1 MVHIYLEKFDQEI
14 SMTEFAEAGNILLS
28 NKTINENE
36 AIGTIIGTISLQ
48 DENSNEEDITNF
60 TLTLSGSDAN
70 SFTIDGD
77 KLKSNEIFNF
87 ETKTSYFITIEARD
101 GSKNLTKAF
110 EITIINEI
118 EPESILL
125 SNTTINENE
134 AIGTLIGTISIEDEN
149 SDEED
154 ITNFTLTL
162 SGSDANSFTIDGDK
176 LKSNE
181 IFNFEIK
188 SSYSITIGATNGSK
202 NLTQTFEITILD
214 VFESGH
220 ILLSNTSINENEAI
234 GTLIGTISI
243 QDLNL
248 TELDIT
254 NFTLILSGT
263 NSNSF
268 TIDGDKLKSNEN
280 FDFETKSSYSI
291 IIEAIDDSRNL
302 TQAFEITILNVNE
315 APTNIFLSN
324 NTILE
329 KRSIGTIVGFL
340 SAEDI
345 DSTSFTFTLS
355 GIDADSFNIP
365 NNTTTLISSKR
376 FIYKQKNTYNI
387 TITISD
393 GELTFG
399 KDFII
404 RILNAPITK
413 VPSGGG
419 GGGGGGAFY
428 PPAPVIPVIPVP
440 KPPVENPIM
449 PPREDVINAYIDVDI
464 EKMKETFKFTKKT
477 NNSILGNYT
486 EIKYIIEPEYFL
498 EELTKRISSAYTKY
512 SDFNEKDINKIFQ
525 ESEYNNGEN
534 NTLTNDMMKHISQ
547 ELFNNF
553 HLTDLFKNYD
563 YLIHYLNDSLETM
576 VSIDSDNVFND
587 TFMKGHEMTNSYG
600 ERYNENNIGHSII
613 KYMYDS
619 EPLRLGNIYDY
630 IKESYD
636 NDDNV
641 IDIVSVESDNLSLY
655 YSPFELHDTLHFY
668 LTINGDKDQKQ
679 LVNKEGQITR
689 RYKIILVMKPS
700 EYFKKEDEETEN
712 FENME
717 TFANLEKI
725 GFQEMMEMKN
735 MEVELQKNIIM
746 KTFTKQLQRKPE
758 ITTSKIARDEIEQ
771 LYKIQQARKKQKT
784 KQNQLLLG
792 KYLLKNNM
800 VKRNYTKKHII
811 KRPQPTNTFEVP
823 LPTKETNTNSN
834 KNNYKTTQK
843 NLIGITYYKKIQTKI
858 TDIRR

>member
-14 SMTEFAEAGNILLS
+14 SIGEHAYQSSQVSLKVKVENTIKTIEELSDEQKTNLSESIRDEIYNILISEFASLIKNQITIDYRIGSIVVVIDLNTSNLTNNVVNIINN
-28 NKTINENE
+28 NKTTIEDEIVALFVLYDLIEDEENTNITSVVSTNIFNPNNAVTENIILDNTTINENE
-36 AIGTIIGTISLQ
+36 AIGTPIGTISIQ
-48 DENSNEEDITNF
+48 DENSDEEDITNF
-60 TLTLSGSDAN
+60 TLSLSGSDED

-87 ETKTSYFITIEARD
+87 EV
-101 GSKNLTKAF
+101 
-110 EITIINEI
+110 
-118 EPESILL
+118 
-125 SNTTINENE
+125 
-134 AIGTLIGTISIEDEN
+134 
-149 SDEED
+149 
-154 ITNFTLTL
+154 
-162 SGSDANSFTIDGDK
+162 
-176 LKSNE
+176 
-181 IFNFEIK
+181 K
-188 SSYSITIGATNGSK
+188 SSYSITIEATDGSR
-202 NLTQTFEITILD
+202 NLTQTF
-214 VFESGH
+214 
-220 ILLSNTSINENEAI
+220 
-234 GTLIGTISI
+234 
-243 QDLNL
+243 Q
-248 TELDIT
+248 
-254 NFTLILSGT
+254 
-263 NSNSF
+263 
-268 TIDGDKLKSNEN
+268 
-280 FDFETKSSYSI
+280 
-291 IIEAIDDSRNL
+291 
-302 TQAFEITILNVNE
+302 ITILNVNE
-315 APTNIFLSN
+315 GPTNIFLSN

-329 KRSIGTIVGFL
+329 KRSIGTIVGYL
-340 SAEDI
+340 SGEDI

-419 GGGGGGAFY
+419 GGGGGGGGAFY
-428 PPAPVIPVIPVP
+428 PPAPVIPVP

-449 PPREDVINAYIDVDI
+449 PPREDVINAYIDVNI

-486 EIKYIIEPEYFL
+486 EIKYVIEPEYFL
-498 EELTKRISSAYTKY
+498 EELAKRISSAYTKY

-771 LYKIQQARKKQKT
+771 LYKIQKARKKQIT
-784 KQNQLLLG
+784 KQNQLLIE

-800 VKRNYTKKHII
+800 EKTTSAKKRII
-811 KRPQPTNTFEVP
+811 KRPQSTNSFEVA
-823 LPTKETNTNSN
+823 LPMKEATSNSN
-834 KNNYKTTQK
+834 KKRNYKSSQK
-843 NLIGITYYKKIQTKI
+843 KLVGITFYKTNQTEI

>member
-14 SMTEFAEAGNILLS
+14 SIGEHAYQSSQVSLKVKVENTIKTIEELSDEQKTNLSESIRDEIYNILISEFASLIKNQIAIDYKIGSIVVVIDLNTSNLTNNVVNIINN
-28 NKTINENE
+28 NKTTIEDEIVALFVLYDLIEDEENTNITSVVSTNIFNPNNAVTENIILDNTTINENE
-36 AIGTIIGTISLQ
+36 AIGTPIGTISIQ
-48 DENSNEEDITNF
+48 DENSDEEDITNF
-60 TLTLSGSDAN
+60 TLSLSGSDED

-87 ETKTSYFITIEARD
+87 EV
-101 GSKNLTKAF
+101 
-110 EITIINEI
+110 
-118 EPESILL
+118 
-125 SNTTINENE
+125 
-134 AIGTLIGTISIEDEN
+134 
-149 SDEED
+149 
-154 ITNFTLTL
+154 
-162 SGSDANSFTIDGDK
+162 
-176 LKSNE
+176 
-181 IFNFEIK
+181 K
-188 SSYSITIGATNGSK
+188 SSYSITIEATDGSR
-202 NLTQTFEITILD
+202 NLTQTF
-214 VFESGH
+214 
-220 ILLSNTSINENEAI
+220 
-234 GTLIGTISI
+234 
-243 QDLNL
+243 Q
-248 TELDIT
+248 
-254 NFTLILSGT
+254 
-263 NSNSF
+263 
-268 TIDGDKLKSNEN
+268 
-280 FDFETKSSYSI
+280 
-291 IIEAIDDSRNL
+291 
-302 TQAFEITILNVNE
+302 ITILNVNE
-315 APTNIFLSN
+315 GPTNIFLSN

-329 KRSIGTIVGFL
+329 KRSIGTIVGYL
-340 SAEDI
+340 SGEDI

-393 GELTFG
+393 DELTFS
-399 KDFII
+399 KDFVI

-419 GGGGGGAFY
+419 GGGGGAFY
-428 PPAPVIPVIPVP
+428 PPAPVIPVP

-486 EIKYIIEPEYFL
+486 EIKYVIEPEYFL
-498 EELTKRISSAYTKY
+498 EELAKRISSAYTKY

-525 ESEYNNGEN
+525 ESEYNGEN
-534 NTLTNDMMKHISQ
+534 NTLTNDMIKHISQ

-553 HLTDLFKNYD
+553 HLTDLFKNYGE
-563 YLIHYLNDSLETM
+563 LIHYLNDSLETM
-576 VSIDSDNVFND
+576 VSSVSNNIFKD
-587 TFMKGHEMTNSYG
+587 TFTKGHEMTNSYS

-641 IDIVSVESDNLSLY
+641 IDIVSIESDNLSLY

-717 TFANLEKI
+717 TFANFEKM

-735 MEVELQKNIIM
+735 MEVELQKNIII
-746 KTFTKQLQRKPE
+746 KTFDHKIQEKPE
-758 ITTSKIARDEIEQ
+758 ITTNKIAHDKIEQ
-771 LYKIQQARKKQKT
+771 LYKIQKARKKQIT
-784 KQNQLLLG
+784 KQNQLLIE

-800 VKRNYTKKHII
+800 EKTTSAKKRII
-811 KRPQPTNTFEVP
+811 KRPQSTNSFEVA
-823 LPTKETNTNSN
+823 LPMKEATSNSN
-834 KNNYKTTQK
+834 KKRNYKSSQK
-843 NLIGITYYKKIQTKI
+843 KLVGITFYKTNQTEI